1 MKTIVIKIGGGKGI
15 ELGPILSELAA
26 LVRAGERV
34 VLVHGGSH
42 ETNVLSEKL
51 GHPARTITS
60 PSGHTSR
67 RTDRQTLAIFT
78 MVYCGRVN
86 KSIVEHLQREGVNA
100 AGLSGIDGGLW
111 RGTRKSAIRAIEEGR
126 TVIIR
131 DDLSGTVDRV
141 DAAFL
146 NLLLESGR
154 VPVLTP
160 PAITEDGVAIN
171 VDADRAAARTAAALG
186 ADELL
191 LLSNVPGVLRDPRDP
206 ASLIERVTGA
216 TLEVVRVAAGGRMK
230 NKVLAAEEAMAG
242 VGGVGG
248 GVGGGEARRVG
259 RVVIGSANGPDAIAR
274 ARAGA
279 GTVFVHEPALERAEC
294 GV

>member
-1 MKTIVIKIGGGKGI
+1 MTLIIKIGGGEGI
-15 ELGPILSELAA
+15 SLSPILTELAS
-26 LVRAGERV
+26 LIRAEPSRRI

-42 ETNVLSEKL
+42 ETNVLSERL
-51 GHPARTITS
+51 GHPPRTITS

-67 RTDRQTLAIFT
+67 RTDRETLDIFT

-100 AGLSGIDGGLW
+100 VGLSGIDSAIW
-111 RGTRKSAIRAIEEGR
+111 RGTRKAAIRAIEQGR

-141 DAAFL
+141 DADFL
-146 NLLLESGR
+146 NLLLDAGR
-154 VPVLTP
+154 LPVLTP
-160 PAITEDGVAIN
+160 PAITDDGITIN

-206 ASLIERVTGA
+206 GSLISRVDDTTIESA
-216 TLEVVRVAAGGRMK
+216 RAAAADRMK
-230 NKVLAAEEAMAG
+230 NKVLAAEEAMRG
-242 VGGVGG
+242 IGGRPVP
-248 GVGGGEARRVG
+248 
-259 RVVIGSANGPDAIAR
+259 RVVIGSANGESPIAS

-279 GTVFVHEPALERAEC
+279 GTTFHASPA
-294 GV
+294 GVA